1 MNIRSIIL
9 GLVTGMMM
17 LGGAAARADT
27 AEQAVIAAENQLT
40 KAAQMNNVEMGAALL
55 ADKIV
60 GTDNEGTVIV
70 GKAANVAEQKEINF
84 TSYELT
90 DLKVTVYGDAA
101 IATSTYASK
110 GTYKGKPF
118 DSRGR
123 TTDTWVKMNG
133 KWLLVA
139 THYSHIKK

>member
-1 MNIRSIIL
+1 
-9 GLVTGMMM
+9 M
-17 LGGAAARADT
+17 LSSAAAKADT
-27 AEQAVIAAENQLT
+27 AEQAVIAAENQAT
-40 KAAQMNNVEMGAALL
+40 KAALTNNADLYASLL
-55 ADKIV
+55 ADKV
-60 GTDNEGTVIV
+60 VSTDNEGTVII
-70 GKAANVAEQKEINF
+70 GKAANVADLKETTF
-84 TSYELT
+84 TSSEVT

-123 TTDTWVKMNG
+123 TTDTWVRMNG

>member
-1 MNIRSIIL
+1 MNTRSIIL

-40 KAAQMNNVEMGAALL
+40 KASQTNNVDVAASLL

-60 GTDNEGTVIV
+60 STDDEGTLIV
-70 GKAANVAEQKEINF
+70 GKAASVADQKEITF

-110 GTYKGKPF
+110 GKYKGKPF

-123 TTDTWVKMNG
+123 STDTWVKING

>member
-1 MNIRSIIL
+1 MNTRSIIL

>member
-1 MNIRSIIL
+1 MNTRSIIL

-40 KAAQMNNVEMGAALL
+40 KAAQTNNVDVAASLL

-60 GTDNEGTVIV
+60 STDDEGAVIV
-70 GKAANVAEQKEINF
+70 GKAANVADQKETTF

-90 DLKVTVYGDAA
+90 DLKVTMYGDAA

>member
-1 MNIRSIIL
+1 
-9 GLVTGMMM
+9 M
-17 LGGAAARADT
+17 LSGAGARADT
-27 AEQAVIAAENQLT
+27 AEQAVIAAENQAT
-40 KAAQMNNVEMGAALL
+40 KAAQTNNVDLFASLL
-55 ADKIV
+55 ADKV
-60 GTDNEGTVIV
+60 VSTDNEGTVIV
-70 GKAANVAEQKEINF
+70 GKAANVADLKETTF
-84 TSYELT
+84 TSNEVT
-90 DLKVTVYGDAA
+90 DMKVTVYGDAA

>member
-1 MNIRSIIL
+1 MNTRSIIL

-70 GKAANVAEQKEINF
+70 GKAANVAEQKEIRF

-90 DLKVTVYGDAA
+90 DLKVTAYGDAA